1 MPRLAIQE
9 DLLPGKTLS
18 ERLAAARQLNIEAV
32 ELPAEQ
38 LDQRLPEIAAALD
51 AHGMLCSG
59 INMGCGISDGYGCLS
74 ADAQRRAQA
83 ADDLRE
89 ALTCA
94 LDLEAHY
101 VSFAPQRGKSD
112 LPDLSPFATALDLQ
126 KELLVWLLRGIS
138 DLCDAMDVRLA
149 LQPLNRY
156 ETAFIKRLD
165 QAGYFLRQV
174 DNHAKI
180 SIAAQLFHLA
190 LEEADLLAA
199 LRAHMRDISV
209 IYLCD
214 NNGRLPGQGHLPF
227 EALGAAL
234 SEGAYAGW
242 LVLAGAQTQTLD
254 KPMRAPH
261 SIQDLSACLQFLRR
275 AGFI

>member
-18 ERLAAARQLNIEAV
+18 ERLAAARQLNIAAV

-51 AHGMLCSG
+51 AHGITASG
-59 INMGCGISDGYGCLS
+59 INMGGHSGCLS

-156 ETAFIKRLD
+156 ETAFINRLD

-199 LRAHMRDISV
+199 LRAHLRDISV

-227 EALGAAL
+227 DALGAAL

-242 LVLAGAQTQTLD
+242 LVLAGAPLPD